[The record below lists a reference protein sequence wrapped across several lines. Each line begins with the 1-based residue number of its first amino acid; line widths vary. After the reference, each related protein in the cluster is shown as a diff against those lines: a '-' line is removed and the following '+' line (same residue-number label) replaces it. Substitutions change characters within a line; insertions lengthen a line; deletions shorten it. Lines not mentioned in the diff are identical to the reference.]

1 MHLNMARNTL
11 IQGKMTS
18 TKVLVTGGTGYIA
31 SHTVVQLI
39 QAGFS
44 VVLFDNLS
52 NSSRQVV
59 DRIEAITGQK
69 VDFIEGDVRDRSA
82 LRTVFENHDI
92 SAVMHFA
99 GLKAVGESQQQP
111 LKYYD
116 HNVLGSIAVLD
127 EMAHAGVR
135 TFVFSSSATV
145 YGDPGYSEYREDTPT
160 APLNVYGKTKLSVEN
175 ILRDLKQADSDWRIA
190 MLRYF
195 NPVGAHVSG
204 MLGEHPNGVPDN
216 LMPYIAQVAV
226 GKRERLSIFGDDYR
240 TIDGTGARDYVHV
253 DDLAAGHIAAL
264 RLLQR
269 KSDLLVLNLGT
280 GRTYSVLEMVRAF
293 ERASGRPIPY
303 EVLAR
308 RSGDLAQY
316 CAVPDRA
323 RQMLGWQ
330 ARYDCERMCADTWR
344 WQQNNPNGY

>member
-1 MHLNMARNTL
+1 M
-11 IQGKMTS
+11 KS
-18 TKVLVTGGTGYIA
+18 VKVLVTGGTGYIA

-39 QAGFS
+39 QAGYS
-44 VVLFDNLS
+44 PVLYDNLS
-52 NSSRQVV
+52 NSSRKVV
-59 DRIEAITGQK
+59 ERIEAITGQR
-69 VDFIEGDVRDRSA
+69 VEFIQGDVRDRPA
-82 LRTVFENHDI
+82 LRAVFERYDV

-116 HNVLGSIAVLD
+116 HNVLGSIALLE
-127 EMAHAGVR
+127 EMARAGVR

-145 YGDPGYSEYREDTPT
+145 YGDPGYNQYSEETPT
-160 APLNVYGKTKLSVEN
+160 APQNVYGKTKLAVEN
-175 ILRDLKQADSDWRIA
+175 ILRDLKQADTNWRIA

-226 GKRERLSIFGDDYR
+226 GTRERLSIFGDDYE
-240 TIDGTGARDYVHV
+240 TVDGTGARDYVHV

-269 KSDLLVLNLGT
+269 ESDLLVLNLGT

-293 ERASGRPIPY
+293 ERASGRSIPY

-323 RQMLGWQ
+323 FEVLGWKAQ
-330 ARYDCERMCADTWR
+330 YDCERMCADVWR